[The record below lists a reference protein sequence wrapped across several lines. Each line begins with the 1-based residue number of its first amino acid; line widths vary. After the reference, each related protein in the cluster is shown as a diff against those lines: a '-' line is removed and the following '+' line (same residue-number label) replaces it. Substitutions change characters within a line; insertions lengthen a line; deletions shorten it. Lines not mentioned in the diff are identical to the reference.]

1 MARGRGGK
9 TSGKVGK
16 AYSNRTDMQGANV
29 VSAQPVNT
37 SAKLP
42 VATATG
48 QPYGAATIQKN
59 SQDMVAMGGTQTPP
73 PPATGGTGQPQGQ
86 NTSPLKGLTP
96 LNAPGDRTES
106 LFHGM
111 DSQLGGSGSEA
122 LVPTFNASV
131 TIKATALLNSLGAD
145 VTPEVAKIRDYL
157 NASAANGVAR

>member
-9 TSGKVGK
+9 QAGQVGK

-29 VSAQPVNT
+29 VSAQPINT
-37 SAKLP
+37 SAQLP

-48 QPYGAATIQKN
+48 QPYGAATIQEN
-59 SQDMVAMGGTQTPP
+59 SQKQLAMGGTQTPP
-73 PPATGGTGQPQGQ
+73 PQSTDGAGQPQNQ
-86 NTSPLKGLTP
+86 NMSQLKGLTS
-96 LNAPGDRTES
+96 LNAPGDRNES

-111 DSQLGGSGSEA
+111 DSQIGGGGSEA
-122 LVPTFNASV
+122 LVPTFNASI

-157 NASAANGVAR
+157 NASAANGAVV